1 MAILKEQ
8 EIIPNVE
15 IITFRLNELEKS
27 LERDTSKIIARL
39 DTLIEKINQSEL
51 EQVSMKTKLEKLEL
65 DVRDLKKSEAKH
77 KDELTQVKVSIAE
90 RLTWGASGGAIA
102 GLILKLIENSTGG

>member
-8 EIIPNVE
+8 ENLPNVE

-27 LERDTSKIIARL
+27 LERDMSKVIDRL

-51 EQVSMKTKLEKLEL
+51 EQVSMKTKLEKLES
-65 DVRDLKKSEAKH
+65 DVRDLKKSDAKH
-77 KDELTQVKVSIAE
+77 KDELTQVRVSIAE
-90 RLTWGASGGAIA
+90 KLTWGAAGGGIVSLIA
-102 GLILKLIENSTGG
+102 NFFQNGGQ